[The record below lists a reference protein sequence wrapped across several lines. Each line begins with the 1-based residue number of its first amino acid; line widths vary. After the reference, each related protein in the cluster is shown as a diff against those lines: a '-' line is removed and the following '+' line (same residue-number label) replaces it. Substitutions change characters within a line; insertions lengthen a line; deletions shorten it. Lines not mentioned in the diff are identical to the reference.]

1 MRDVRALPMNQL
13 MPAAGSRTVPAAT
26 PRPVLGG
33 RPGKNERPH
42 PSPAR
47 MSGTPS
53 IIMSPDHRPWTQI
66 RLGAGTP
73 PLTLI
78 GPDTCGGTT

>member
-26 PRPVLGG
+26 PRPMLGR

-47 MSGTPS
+47 MPGTPS
-53 IIMSPDHRPWTQI
+53 IIMSPDHHPWTQI

-78 GPDTCGGTT
+78 GPDTHGGTT